1 MILEITLYLFHRCK
15 RFAPVLEQKLCHS
28 LSKIAQ
34 SFKVQKIPV
43 NQTQPNNLNTT
54 NIQSQTDTQSY
65 SSTKA
70 GNCISLVDRT
80 RKQPSALEPFEVKD
94 KIKSFS
100 YVRHLADGNLFNHS
114 LIAVA

>member
-34 SFKVQKIPV
+34 SFKVQKIPI
-43 NQTQPNNLNTT
+43 NQTQPNNLDTD
-54 NIQSQTDTQSY
+54 IQSQTDTQSY

-70 GNCISLVDRT
+70 GNWISLVGRT
-80 RKQPSALEPFEVKD
+80 RKQPSGLEPFELKG

-100 YVRHLADGNLFNHS
+100 YVRHLTDGNLFNRS
-114 LIAVA
+114 LIAVT